1 MLCAN
6 HDEERPAWER
16 LAEVKRE
23 KPIDVLPLVPKDAE
37 SLLRRKLSE
46 NDDISQEDANEITE
60 ALDYL
65 PLAITQA
72 AAYLNQNHITAAE
85 YLHLFR
91 DGETDTSELLE
102 QDIYDAGRDY
112 EIQNSIFRTWE
123 ISFDQILKQ
132 DPRAAE
138 VLSLIAMLDRQAISE
153 NLLRKNEERKLKFN
167 AAIQKLKAFS
177 LITEEIK
184 PSIFS
189 MHRLVQIS
197 TQMWLEH
204 QNELSRWQ
212 KAALSTMAECCPPNG
227 NYENW
232 ISLEAISPHLQVV
245 LDYQFSTKPCQ
256 LQRAKILFTLGWY
269 NDEQGRY
276 SIAYQHSLESHER
289 VILGQSI
296 PTH

>member
-1 MLCAN
+1 
-6 HDEERPAWER
+6 
-16 LAEVKRE
+16 
-23 KPIDVLPLVPKDAE
+23 
-37 SLLRRKLSE
+37 
-46 NDDISQEDANEITE
+46 
-60 ALDYL
+60 
-65 PLAITQA
+65 
-72 AAYLNQNHITAAE
+72 
-85 YLHLFR
+85 
-91 DGETDTSELLE
+91 
-102 QDIYDAGRDY
+102 
-112 EIQNSIFRTWE
+112 
-123 ISFDQILKQ
+123 
-132 DPRAAE
+132 
-138 VLSLIAMLDRQAISE
+138 VLSLIAMLDRQVISE

-189 MHRLVQIS
+189 MHRLVQLS

-212 KAALSTMAECCPPNG
+212 EAALSTMAECCPPNG

-276 SIAYQHSLESHER
+276 SIAYQHSLESLVLRESN
-289 VILGQSI
+289 LGPEHSDTLNSMNNLALVLRSQGRYDEAEKMHRSELEVREKVLGPEHPSTLTSI
-296 PTH
+296 SNLAGALRSQGKYDEAETMHRRALEVREKVLGLEHFDTLISINNLALVLWSQGRYGEAEKMHRSELEVTENEYWR